1 MKDPALTPQIS
12 TNTTSRFIE
21 NIFQLQKTKI
31 DEIKR
36 RQCEFDYKFSQEDLK
51 QSVKTIEFRR
61 DSHEYWEHSLIIFKK
76 ITEEETPLL
85 QLCDWERFNSPFTSQ
100 LMQIQNE
107 IFLSESEIDY
117 ELSNLK
123 LESTFSISNDSSFWL
138 GLRAGKEIDEYTA
151 LIKVSKENNRIFVSL
166 GTYVRSGIGN
176 PATLIFKNFSRQQ
189 LVIGKNMSEETE
201 ITIYVIDNG
210 EERIEVMARVG
221 GNKDENMIKSDFF
234 LPIIQRRN
242 IMFFGNGRS
251 CHIKNLLCEV
261 NTKNKFLNGLLNN
274 GNMTSFSMERK
285 NCNCCVIW

>member
-1 MKDPALTPQIS
+1 
-12 TNTTSRFIE
+12 
-21 NIFQLQKTKI
+21 
-31 DEIKR
+31 
-36 RQCEFDYKFSQEDLK
+36 
-51 QSVKTIEFRR
+51 
-61 DSHEYWEHSLIIFKK
+61 
-76 ITEEETPLL
+76 
-85 QLCDWERFNSPFTSQ
+85 
-100 LMQIQNE
+100 MQIQNE

-221 GNKDENMIKSDFF
+221 GNKDEK
-234 LPIIQRRN
+234 
-242 IMFFGNGRS
+242 
-251 CHIKNLLCEV
+251 
-261 NTKNKFLNGLLNN
+261 
-274 GNMTSFSMERK
+274 
-285 NCNCCVIW
+285 

>member
-1 MKDPALTPQIS
+1 
-12 TNTTSRFIE
+12 
-21 NIFQLQKTKI
+21 
-31 DEIKR
+31 
-36 RQCEFDYKFSQEDLK
+36 
-51 QSVKTIEFRR
+51 
-61 DSHEYWEHSLIIFKK
+61 
-76 ITEEETPLL
+76 
-85 QLCDWERFNSPFTSQ
+85 
-100 LMQIQNE
+100 
-107 IFLSESEIDY
+107 
-117 ELSNLK
+117 
-123 LESTFSISNDSSFWL
+123 
-138 GLRAGKEIDEYTA
+138 
-151 LIKVSKENNRIFVSL
+151 
-166 GTYVRSGIGN
+166 
-176 PATLIFKNFSRQQ
+176 
-189 LVIGKNMSEETE
+189 MSEETE

>member
-1 MKDPALTPQIS
+1 
-12 TNTTSRFIE
+12 
-21 NIFQLQKTKI
+21 
-31 DEIKR
+31 
-36 RQCEFDYKFSQEDLK
+36 
-51 QSVKTIEFRR
+51 
-61 DSHEYWEHSLIIFKK
+61 
-76 ITEEETPLL
+76 
-85 QLCDWERFNSPFTSQ
+85 
-100 LMQIQNE
+100 MQIQNE

-251 CHIKNLLCEV
+251 CHIKNLICEV